1 MYACVRYEDDVKFF
15 QAAVESLLS
24 FSLSLSARSLCSR
37 ACLCVTF
44 LSRISRISLFF
55 SRVRLFLSSS
65 FSLSRAIRLKKQ
77 GHKNKKEFDCVQRAH
92 QNTLEIAPSVAS
104 STMMVGLMHPI
115 TSAALCGIWSL
126 GRVVYVLGYGT
137 GNPANRRTG
146 GLIAH
151 LGDIPLFVMTFVVG
165 YKMLQ

>member
-1 MYACVRYEDDVKFF
+1 MQIPNSYGYVVLAVGAMAIPNVVALVQVIKARKKYGVKYPDLYAPD
-15 QAAVESLLS
+15 
-24 FSLSLSARSLCSR
+24 
-37 ACLCVTF
+37 
-44 LSRISRISLFF
+44 
-55 SRVRLFLSSS
+55 
-65 FSLSRAIRLKKQ
+65 

-92 QNTLEIAPSVAS
+92 QNTLEVAPSVAS
-104 STMMVGLMHPI
+104 CTMMVGLMHPI

>member
-1 MYACVRYEDDVKFF
+1 V
-15 QAAVESLLS
+15 
-24 FSLSLSARSLCSR
+24 RSLCSR
-37 ACLCVTF
+37 AVSFESACARLCVFF
-44 LSRISRISLFF
+44 LSRASFSLSLFF
-55 SRVRLFLSSS
+55 FFFLRARLFLSPSLS
-65 FSLSRAIRLKKQ
+65 FSLARATRLKKQ

-92 QNTLEIAPSVAS
+92 QNTLEVAPSVAS

>member
-1 MYACVRYEDDVKFF
+1 M
-15 QAAVESLLS
+15 
-24 FSLSLSARSLCSR
+24 RSLCSR
-37 ACLCVTF
+37 AVSFESACARLCAFF
-44 LSRISRISLFF
+44 LSRA
-55 SRVRLFLSSS
+55 S
-65 FSLSRAIRLKKQ
+65 FSLSLFFLRARLFLFPSLSLARGAIEKQ

-92 QNTLEIAPSVAS
+92 QNTLEVAPSVAS

>member
-1 MYACVRYEDDVKFF
+1 M
-15 QAAVESLLS
+15 S
-24 FSLSLSARSLCSR
+24 
-37 ACLCVTF
+37 F
-44 LSRISRISLFF
+44 LSRISLTLFSSYARVSFFLLLSLA
-55 SRVRLFLSSS
+55 
-65 FSLSRAIRLKKQ
+65 RAQLKKQ

-92 QNTLEIAPSVAS
+92 QNTLEVAPSVAS
-104 STMMVGLMHPI
+104 CTMMVGLMHPI

-137 GNPANRRTG
+137 GNPANRSTG

>member
-1 MYACVRYEDDVKFF
+1 
-15 QAAVESLLS
+15 
-24 FSLSLSARSLCSR
+24 
-37 ACLCVTF
+37 
-44 LSRISRISLFF
+44 
-55 SRVRLFLSSS
+55 
-65 FSLSRAIRLKKQ
+65 
-77 GHKNKKEFDCVQRAH
+77 
-92 QNTLEIAPSVAS
+92 
-104 STMMVGLMHPI
+104 MMVGLMHPI

>member
-1 MYACVRYEDDVKFF
+1 MQIPNSYGYVVLAVGAMAIPNVVAVVQVIKARKKYGVKYPDLYAPD
-15 QAAVESLLS
+15 
-24 FSLSLSARSLCSR
+24 
-37 ACLCVTF
+37 
-44 LSRISRISLFF
+44 
-55 SRVRLFLSSS
+55 
-65 FSLSRAIRLKKQ
+65 

-92 QNTLEIAPSVAS
+92 QNTLEVAPSVAS
-104 STMMVGLMHPI
+104 CTMMVGLMHPI

>member
-1 MYACVRYEDDVKFF
+1 VLARVSFCD
-15 QAAVESLLS
+15 
-24 FSLSLSARSLCSR
+24 FSLSHLSHLSFLLTRASLSF
-37 ACLCVTF
+37 F
-44 LSRISRISLFF
+44 LLI
-55 SRVRLFLSSS
+55 
-65 FSLSRAIRLKKQ
+65 SLSRAIRLKKQ

-92 QNTLEIAPSVAS
+92 QNTLEVAPSVAS
-104 STMMVGLMHPI
+104 CTMMVGLMHPI

-137 GNPANRRTG
+137 GNPANKRTG

>member
-1 MYACVRYEDDVKFF
+1 MKRESSARSRELSLLNARARANLRVFF
-15 QAAVESLLS
+15 SLASLSIYLSFLLLLLLLLLTRASLS
-24 FSLSLSARSLCSR
+24 FS
-37 ACLCVTF
+37 
-44 LSRISRISLFF
+44 F
-55 SRVRLFLSSS
+55 SLFLS
-65 FSLSRAIRLKKQ
+65 LARLARMKKQ

-92 QNTLEIAPSVAS
+92 QNTLEVAPSVAS

>member
-1 MYACVRYEDDVKFF
+1 LKAPARVFVRFF
-15 QAAVESLLS
+15 SLAHH
-24 FSLSLSARSLCSR
+24 SLSLFSSYARVSFF
-37 ACLCVTF
+37 F
-44 LSRISRISLFF
+44 LL
-55 SRVRLFLSSS
+55 
-65 FSLSRAIRLKKQ
+65 SLSRLARMKKQ

-92 QNTLEIAPSVAS
+92 QNTLEVAPSVAS